1 MGRAVHLIVALAL
14 AGACQPEPERR
25 RTADPAPP
33 TPAVAPRGA
42 SLGAPRLRAT
52 AARATFDATTRT
64 LGLPDLAGVDVHD
77 ASGARVH
84 TTTPGELAALHAE
97 AVAARAEPQPISV
110 AILATDPAGRGFAST
125 HELEAIHVDA
135 ATGTTA
141 LVLRASPTLA
151 DLPATMTRPAIVMG
165 TAPQPIACCGCD
177 GACAASWALGVCP
190 TCTAGA
196 GADACCAACGVA
208 ASDDVACP

>member
-1 MGRAVHLIVALAL
+1 MGRAVHVVVALAL

-25 RTADPAPP
+25 RAVAPP
-33 TPAVAPRGA
+33 RPTPMAAPRGA

-52 AARATFDATTRT
+52 AAHATFDAATRT

-77 ASGARVH
+77 GSGARVH
-84 TTTPGELAALHAE
+84 TATPGELATLHAE
-97 AVAARAEPQPISV
+97 VVAARGEPLPISV
-110 AILATDPAGRGFAST
+110 AILATDAAGRGFAST

-135 ATGTTA
+135 ATETTA

-177 GACAASWALGVCP
+177 GACVASWAFGVCP

-208 ASDDVACP
+208 DLGDAACP